1 MALNIINGIKIMGE
15 FKLNY
20 NEKSVD
26 SIMEYA
32 HGLIGKTFGEIDKNK
47 RLGDNR
53 GKGNLGQVVE
63 ESYFGYD
70 INSRAEADFSHV
82 GVELKVTPFKV
93 NKNKTISAKERLV
106 LNIINY
112 MEEYKKDFY
121 ESSFWQKNNKLLLV
135 FYQWKKEIDKK
146 DYVVKD
152 IMLHEFSEED
162 LVVIKDD
169 WNTIVNKIKEG
180 KAHELSEGDTNYLA
194 ACSKGANKNSV
205 RMQPFSNEL
214 AMQRAYS
221 LKSSYMTSLIRK
233 RLGVKDDEVVSI
245 LKGTKMTIE
254 QLLECKFEKFYGKSI
269 DDICKELNVDIYA
282 ENGKLPKNYVQMIV
296 SRILGL
302 TTNDLN
308 KIEEFSKANIKF
320 KTIRIEKNGKI
331 KEHMSFPTFKY
342 KEIIKEDW
350 YNSNLRN
357 LFEEQKYLFV
367 VFRYDENNVLRLDK
381 IKLWNMPISVLD
393 TYVKD
398 TWEETVRVIKE
409 GVKIEIKGRKT
420 YDNLPGPKF
429 NGICHTRPHA
439 INSDDTYELPDGRK
453 LVKKCFWLDKDYILN
468 IVNN

>member
-1 MALNIINGIKIMGE
+1 MWGIY
-15 FKLNY
+15 KLNY
-20 NEKSVD
+20 NEKSID

-32 HGLIGKTFGEIDKNK
+32 HGLIGKKFSEIDKYK
-47 RLGDNR
+47 RLGECK
-53 GKGNLGQVVE
+53 GKGNLGQIVE

-112 MEEYKKDFY
+112 MEEYEKDFY
-121 ESSFWQKNNKLLLV
+121 ESAFWQKNNKLLLV
-135 FYQWKKEIDKK
+135 FYQWKKDLEKK

-169 WNTIVNKIKEG
+169 WKTIINKIKEG

-194 ACSKGANKNSV
+194 ACPKGTNKSSV
-205 RMQPFSNEL
+205 RKQPFSDEL
-214 AMQRAYS
+214 AMQRAFS

-233 RLGVKDDEVVSI
+233 RLGVEDEEVVSI
-245 LKGTKMTIE
+245 LKDTKMTIE
-254 QLLECKFEKFYGKSI
+254 QLLESKFKIFYGKSVDEISESLDI
-269 DDICKELNVDIYA
+269 DLY
-282 ENGKLPKNYVQMIV
+282 NGKSKLAKNYVQMLV
-296 SRILGL
+296 SKILGL
-302 TTNDLN
+302 TTTDLS
-308 KIEEFSKANIKF
+308 KIDEFTKANIKF
-320 KTIRIEKNGKI
+320 KTIRIEKNGHI
-331 KEHMSFPTFKY
+331 REHMSFPTFKY
-342 KEIIKEDW
+342 KEIIEEDW
-350 YNSNLRN
+350 ENSSLRN

-367 VFRYDENNVLRLDK
+367 VFRYDENNVLRFEK

-398 TWEETVRVIKE
+398 TWKETVRVIKE
-409 GVKIEIKGRKT
+409 GVKIETKGNRLF
-420 YDNLPGPKF
+420 DNLPGPKF

-439 INSDDTYELPDGRK
+439 RDSEDTYELPDGRA

-468 IVNN
+468 VIDN

>member
-1 MALNIINGIKIMGE
+1 MGE
-15 FKLNY
+15 FKVNY
-20 NEKSVD
+20 NDKSID
-26 SIMEYA
+26 SIIAYA
-32 HGLIGKTFGEIDKNK
+32 HGLIGKSFGEIDKNE
-47 RLGDNR
+47 RLGDNK
-53 GKGNLGQVVE
+53 GKGNLGQIVE

-82 GVELKVTPFKV
+82 GIELKVTPFKV

-121 ESSFWQKNNKLLLV
+121 ESSFWKKNNKLLLV
-135 FYQWKKEIDKK
+135 FYQWKKELEKK

-169 WNTIVNKIKEG
+169 WNTIVNKIKDG

-194 ACSKGANKNSV
+194 ACPKGANKSSV
-205 RMQPFSNEL
+205 RQQPFSDKL
-214 AMQRAYS
+214 AMQRAFS

-233 RLGVKDDEVVSI
+233 RLGIENSEVVSI

-254 QLLECKFEKFYGKSI
+254 QLLESKFSLYYGKS
-269 DDICKELNVDIYA
+269 VDEISTDLGINLYN

-308 KIEEFSKANIKF
+308 KIEEFAKANIKF

-342 KEIIKEDW
+342 TEIIKEDW
-350 YNSNLRN
+350 YNSSLRS

-367 VFRYDENNVLRLDK
+367 IFRYDENNVLRLDK
-381 IKLWNMPISVLD
+381 IKLWNMPINVLD
-393 TYVKD
+393 TYVRE
-398 TWEETVRVIKE
+398 TWEETVKVIKE
-409 GVKIEIKGRKT
+409 GVKIEIKGNKT
-420 YDNLPGPKF
+420 IDNLPGAKF

-439 INSDDTYELPDGRK
+439 RDSKDTYELPDGRK
-453 LVKKCFWLDKDYILN
+453 LVKKCFWLDKDYILS
-468 IVNN
+468 IVND

>member
-1 MALNIINGIKIMGE
+1 MGDIN
-15 FKLNY
+15 LNY
-20 NEKSVD
+20 NEKSID

-32 HGLIGKTFGEIDKNK
+32 EGLIGKTFGEIDKNE

-70 INSRAEADFSHV
+70 INSIAEADFSHV

-135 FYQWKKEIDKK
+135 FYQWKKELDKK

-194 ACSKGANKNSV
+194 ACSKGVNRNSV
-205 RMQPFSNEL
+205 RIQPFSNEL

>member
-1 MALNIINGIKIMGE
+1 M
-15 FKLNY
+15 NY
-20 NEKSVD
+20 NEKSID

-32 HGLIGKTFGEIDKNK
+32 NGLIGMKFGEIDTND
-47 RLGDNR
+47 RLGDNK
-53 GKGNLGQVVE
+53 GKGNLGQIIE
-63 ESYFGYD
+63 ESYFGYE

-121 ESSFWQKNNKLLLV
+121 ESSFWEKNNKILLV
-135 FYQWKKEIDKK
+135 FYQWKKELDKK

-152 IMLHEFSEED
+152 IMLHEFSDED

-169 WNTIVNKIKEG
+169 WKTIINKIKEG

-194 ACSKGANKNSV
+194 ACPKGANKSSV
-205 RMQPFSNEL
+205 RQQPFSSEL
-214 AMQRAYS
+214 AMQRAFS

-233 RLGVKDDEVVSI
+233 RLGVEDDEVVSI
-245 LKGTKMTIE
+245 LKGTNMTIE
-254 QLLECKFEKFYGKSI
+254 QLLDSKFKLFYSKSI
-269 DDICKELNVDIYA
+269 DEICEHLGIDIY
-282 ENGKLPKNYVQMIV
+282 NDKGKLPKNYVQILV
-296 SRILGL
+296 SKILGV

-342 KEIIKEDW
+342 KEIIEEEWQSSD
-350 YNSNLRN
+350 LRN
-357 LFEEQKYLFV
+357 MFEEQKYLFV
-367 VFRYDENNVLRLDK
+367 VFRYDENNALRLEK
-381 IKLWNMPISVLD
+381 IKLWNMPVSILD
-393 TYVKD
+393 TYIKD
-398 TWEETVRVIKE
+398 TWEETVKVIRE
-409 GVKIEIKGRKT
+409 GVKIELKGNKL
-420 YDNLPGPKF
+420 YDNLPGSKF

-439 INSDDTYELPDGRK
+439 RDGEDTYELPDGRRH
-453 LVKKCFWLDKDYILN
+453 VKKCFWLDRNFILDIIRN
-468 IVNN
+468 

>member
-1 MALNIINGIKIMGE
+1 MGE
-15 FKLNY
+15 MNLNY
-20 NEKSVD
+20 NEKSIN

-32 HGLIGKTFGEIDKNK
+32 NGLIGMKFGEIDTNE
-47 RLGDNR
+47 RLGDNK
-53 GKGNLGQVVE
+53 GKGNLGQIIE
-63 ESYFGYD
+63 ESYFGYE

-82 GVELKVTPFKV
+82 GVELKVTSFKV

-112 MEEYKKDFY
+112 MEEYKKSFY
-121 ESSFWQKNNKLLLV
+121 ESSFWEKNNKLLLV
-135 FYQWKKEIDKK
+135 FYQWEKELEKK

-169 WNTIVNKIKEG
+169 WKTIINKIKEG

-194 ACSKGANKNSV
+194 ACPKGANKSSV
-205 RMQPFSNEL
+205 RQQPFSSEL
-214 AMQRAYS
+214 AMQRAFS

-233 RLGVKDDEVVSI
+233 RLGIEDDEVVSI
-245 LKGTKMTIE
+245 LKGTNMTIE
-254 QLLECKFEKFYGKSI
+254 QLLDSKFKLFYSKSV
-269 DDICKELNVDIYA
+269 DEICEHLGIDIY
-282 ENGKLPKNYVQMIV
+282 NDKGKLPKNYVQILV
-296 SRILGL
+296 SKILGL

-342 KEIIKEDW
+342 KEIIEEEWQSSD
-350 YNSNLRN
+350 LRN
-357 LFEEQKYLFV
+357 MFEEQKYLFV
-367 VFRYDENNVLRLDK
+367 VFRYDENNILRLEK
-381 IKLWNMPISVLD
+381 IKLWNMPVSILD
-393 TYVKD
+393 TYIKD
-398 TWEETVRVIKE
+398 TWEETVKVIKE
-409 GVKIEIKGRKT
+409 GVKIELKGNKL

-439 INSDDTYELPDGRK
+439 RDGEDTYELPDGRRH
-453 LVKKCFWLDKDYILN
+453 VKKCFWLDKEYILS

>member
-1 MALNIINGIKIMGE
+1 MGDIN
-15 FKLNY
+15 LNY
-20 NEKSVD
+20 NEKSID

-32 HGLIGKTFGEIDKNK
+32 EGLIGKTFGEIDKNE

-135 FYQWKKEIDKK
+135 FYQWKKELDKK

-194 ACSKGANKNSV
+194 ACSKGVNRNSV
-205 RMQPFSNEL
+205 RIQPFSNEL

-439 INSDDTYELPDGRK
+439 INSDDTYEIGRAH
-453 LVKKCFWLDKDYILN
+453 V
-468 IVNN
+468 

>member
-1 MALNIINGIKIMGE
+1 MGDIN
-15 FKLNY
+15 LNY
-20 NEKSVD
+20 NEKSID

-32 HGLIGKTFGEIDKNK
+32 EGLIGKTFGEIDKNE

-135 FYQWKKEIDKK
+135 FYQWKKELDKK

-194 ACSKGANKNSV
+194 ACSKGVNRNSV
-205 RMQPFSNEL
+205 RIQPFSNEL

-233 RLGVKDDEVVSI
+233 RLGVNDDEVVSI

>member
-1 MALNIINGIKIMGE
+1 M
-15 FKLNY
+15 NY
-20 NEKSVD
+20 NEKSID

-32 HGLIGKTFGEIDKNK
+32 YGLIGKKFGEIDRHE
-47 RLGDNR
+47 RLGEGK
-53 GKGNLGQVVE
+53 GKGNLGQIVE

-70 INSRAEADFSHV
+70 INSKAEADFSHV

-93 NKNKTISAKERLV
+93 NQNKTISAKERLV

-112 MEEYKKDFY
+112 MEEYQKDFY
-121 ESSFWQKNNKLLLV
+121 ESSFWDKNKKLLLV
-135 FYQWKKEIDKK
+135 FYQWKKELEKK

-162 LVVIKDD
+162 LVVIKND
-169 WNTIVNKIKEG
+169 WNTIINKIKKG

-194 ACSKGANKNSV
+194 ACPKGANKSSV
-205 RMQPFSNEL
+205 RKQPFSEEL
-214 AMQRAYS
+214 AMQRAFS

-233 RLGVKDDEVVSI
+233 RLGVEDEKVVSI

-254 QLLECKFEKFYGKSI
+254 QLLESKFKVFYGKSVDEIGDDLGI
-269 DDICKELNVDIYA
+269 DLY
-282 ENGKLPKNYVQMIV
+282 NGKSKLAKNYVQMLV

-302 TTNDLN
+302 TTNDLS
-308 KIEEFSKANIKF
+308 KIDEFAKANIKF

-342 KEIIKEDW
+342 KEIIEEDW
-350 YNSNLRN
+350 ENSSLRN

-367 VFRYDENNVLRLDK
+367 VFRYDEDDILRLDK

-398 TWEETVRVIKE
+398 AWEETVRVIKE
-409 GVKIEIKGRKT
+409 GVKIEIKGNKAF
-420 YDNLPGPKF
+420 DNLPGPKF

-439 INSDDTYELPDGRK
+439 RDSEDTYDLPDGRK
-453 LVKKCFWLDKDYILN
+453 LVKKCFWLDKEYILG
-468 IVNN
+468 IVNS

>member
-1 MALNIINGIKIMGE
+1 M
-15 FKLNY
+15 NY
-20 NEKSVD
+20 NENSID

-32 HGLIGKTFGEIDKNK
+32 QGLIGKTFGEIDTNE
-47 RLGDNR
+47 RLGANK
-53 GKGNLGQVVE
+53 GKGNLGQIVE

-70 INSRAEADFSHV
+70 INSRAEADFADV

-112 MEEYKKDFY
+112 MEEYDKSFY
-121 ESSFWQKNNKLLLV
+121 ESSFWQKNNKILLV
-135 FYQWKKEIDKK
+135 FYQWKKELEKK
-146 DYVVKD
+146 DYTVKD

-162 LVVIKDD
+162 LIVIKED
-169 WNTIVNKIKEG
+169 WKIIINKIKQG
-180 KAHELSEGDTNYLA
+180 KAHEISEGDTNYLA
-194 ACSKGANKNSV
+194 ACPKGANKSSV
-205 RMQPFSNEL
+205 RQQPFSDKL

-221 LKSSYMTSLIRK
+221 LKSSYMTSLLRK
-233 RLGVKDDEVVSI
+233 RLGVEDKEVVSI

-254 QLLECKFEKFYGKSI
+254 QLLESKFKKFYGKSI
-269 DDICKELNVDIYA
+269 DDICKELDINIYT
-282 ENGKLPKNYVQMIV
+282 ESGKLPKNYVQMLV

-320 KTIRIEKNGKI
+320 KTVRIEKNGKI
-331 KEHMSFPTFKY
+331 KQHMSFPTFKY

-350 YNSNLRN
+350 YNSSLRN

-367 VFRYDENNVLRLDK
+367 VFKYDENNTLRLEK
-381 IKLWNMPISVLD
+381 IMLWNMPINVLD

-409 GVKIEIKGRKT
+409 GVKIEIKGKKK

-439 INSDDTYELPDGRK
+439 ANSEDTYELPDSRK

>member
-1 MALNIINGIKIMGE
+1 M
-15 FKLNY
+15 
-20 NEKSVD
+20 D
-26 SIMEYA
+26 YA
-32 HGLIGKTFGEIDKNK
+32 HGLIGKKFGEIDNNE
-47 RLGDNR
+47 RLGDNK
-53 GKGNLGQVVE
+53 GKGNLGQIIE

-121 ESSFWQKNNKLLLV
+121 ESSFWEKNNKLLLV
-135 FYQWKKEIDKK
+135 FYQWKKELEKK

-169 WNTIVNKIKEG
+169 FKTIIDKIKDG

-194 ACSKGANKNSV
+194 ACPKGANKSSV
-205 RMQPFSNEL
+205 RKQPFSEVL
-214 AMQRAYS
+214 AMQRAFS

-233 RLGVKDDEVVSI
+233 RLGVEDEEVVSI

-254 QLLECKFEKFYGKSI
+254 QLLESKFKVFYGKSVDEI
-269 DDICKELNVDIYA
+269 GNDLGIDIY
-282 ENGKLPKNYVQMIV
+282 NGKSKLAKNHVQMLV
-296 SRILGL
+296 SKILGL
-302 TTNDLN
+302 TTTDLS
-308 KIEEFSKANIKF
+308 KVDEFAKANIKF

-342 KEIIKEDW
+342 KEIIEEDW
-350 YNSNLRN
+350 RDSSLRN

-409 GVKIEIKGRKT
+409 GIQIEIKGNRAF
-420 YDNLPGPKF
+420 DNLPGPKF
-429 NGICHTRPHA
+429 NEICHTRPHA
-439 INSDDTYELPDGRK
+439 RDSEDTYELPDGRK
-453 LVKKCFWLDKDYILN
+453 LVKKCFWLDREYILS

>member
-1 MALNIINGIKIMGE
+1 M
-15 FKLNY
+15 NY
-20 NEKSVD
+20 NENSID

-32 HGLIGKTFGEIDKNK
+32 QGLIGKTFGEIDTNE
-47 RLGDNR
+47 RLGANK
-53 GKGNLGQVVE
+53 GKGNLGQIVE
-63 ESYFGYD
+63 ESYFGYG
-70 INSRAEADFSHV
+70 INSRPEADFADV

-112 MEEYKKDFY
+112 MEEYDKSFY

-135 FYQWKKEIDKK
+135 FYQWKKELEKK
-146 DYVVKD
+146 DYTVKD

-162 LVVIKDD
+162 LIVIKED
-169 WNTIVNKIKEG
+169 WKTIINKIKQG
-180 KAHELSEGDTNYLA
+180 KAHEISEGDTNYLA
-194 ACSKGANKNSV
+194 ACPKGANKSSV
-205 RMQPFSNEL
+205 RQQPFSDKL

-221 LKSSYMTSLIRK
+221 LKSSYMTSLLRK
-233 RLGVKDDEVVSI
+233 RLGVEDKEVVSI

-254 QLLECKFEKFYGKSI
+254 QLLESKFKKFYGKSI
-269 DDICKELNVDIYA
+269 DDICKELDINIYT
-282 ENGKLPKNYVQMIV
+282 ESGKLPKNYVQMLV
-296 SRILGL
+296 SKILGL

-320 KTIRIEKNGKI
+320 KTVRIEKNGKI
-331 KEHMSFPTFKY
+331 KQHMSFPTFKY

-350 YNSNLRN
+350 YNSSLRN

-367 VFRYDENNVLRLDK
+367 VFKYDENNTLRLEK
-381 IKLWNMPISVLD
+381 IMLWNMPINVLD

-409 GVKIEIKGRKT
+409 GVKIEIKGKKK
-420 YDNLPGPKF
+420 YDNLPGHKF

-439 INSDDTYELPDGRK
+439 ANSEDTYELPDSRK

>member
-1 MALNIINGIKIMGE
+1 M
-15 FKLNY
+15 NY
-20 NEKSVD
+20 NEKSID

-32 HGLIGKTFGEIDKNK
+32 EGLIGKTFGEIDKNE

-135 FYQWKKEIDKK
+135 FYQWKKELDKK

-152 IMLHEFSEED
+152 IMLYEFSEED

-194 ACSKGANKNSV
+194 ACSKGVNRNSV
-205 RMQPFSNEL
+205 RIQPFSNEL

-269 DDICKELNVDIYA
+269 YDICKELNVDIYA

>member
-1 MALNIINGIKIMGE
+1 MGDIN
-15 FKLNY
+15 LNY
-20 NEKSVD
+20 NEKSID

-32 HGLIGKTFGEIDKNK
+32 EGLIGKTFGEIDKNE
-47 RLGDNR
+47 RSGDNR

-135 FYQWKKEIDKK
+135 FYQWKKELDKK

-194 ACSKGANKNSV
+194 ACSKGVNRNSV
-205 RMQPFSNEL
+205 RIQPFSNEL

>member
-1 MALNIINGIKIMGE
+1 M
-15 FKLNY
+15 NY
-20 NEKSVD
+20 NEKSID

-32 HGLIGKTFGEIDKNK
+32 EGLIGKTFGEIDKNE

-194 ACSKGANKNSV
+194 ACSKGVNRNSV
-205 RMQPFSNEL
+205 RIQPFSNEL

-282 ENGKLPKNYVQMIV
+282 ENGKLPKNYVQIIV

>member
-1 MALNIINGIKIMGE
+1 MGDIN
-15 FKLNY
+15 LNY
-20 NEKSVD
+20 NEKSID

-32 HGLIGKTFGEIDKNK
+32 EGLIGKTFGEIDKNE

-135 FYQWKKEIDKK
+135 FYQWKKELDKK

-194 ACSKGANKNSV
+194 ACSKGVNRNSV
-205 RMQPFSNEL
+205 RIQPFSNEL

>member
-1 MALNIINGIKIMGE
+1 MGDIN
-15 FKLNY
+15 LNY
-20 NEKSVD
+20 NEKSID

-32 HGLIGKTFGEIDKNK
+32 EGLIGKTFGEIDKNE

-135 FYQWKKEIDKK
+135 FYQWKKELDKK

-152 IMLHEFSEED
+152 IMLYEFSEED

-194 ACSKGANKNSV
+194 ACSKGVNRNSV
-205 RMQPFSNEL
+205 RIQPFSNEL

-282 ENGKLPKNYVQMIV
+282 ENGKLPKNYVQIIV

>member
-1 MALNIINGIKIMGE
+1 M
-15 FKLNY
+15 NY
-20 NEKSVD
+20 NEKSID

-32 HGLIGKTFGEIDKNK
+32 HGLIGKTFEEIDKNE
-47 RLGDNR
+47 RLGDNK
-53 GKGNLGQVVE
+53 GKGNLGQIIE

-112 MEEYKKDFY
+112 MEEYKKYFY
-121 ESSFWQKNNKLLLV
+121 ESSFWEKNNKLLLV
-135 FYQWKKEIDKK
+135 FYQWKKELEKK

-152 IMLHEFSEED
+152 VMLHEFSEED

-169 WNTIVNKIKEG
+169 WKTIINKIKDG

-194 ACSKGANKNSV
+194 ACPKGANKSSV
-205 RMQPFSNEL
+205 RQQPFSEML
-214 AMQRAYS
+214 AMQRAFS

-233 RLGVKDDEVVSI
+233 RLGVEDDEVVSI
-245 LKGTKMTIE
+245 LKGTNMTIE
-254 QLLECKFEKFYGKSI
+254 QLLDNKFKKFCGKSI
-269 DDICKELNVDIYA
+269 DEICKDLELDIY
-282 ENGKLPKNYVQMIV
+282 NGKSKLPKSYVQMIV
-296 SRILGL
+296 SKILGL
-302 TTNDLN
+302 TTTDLS

-331 KEHMSFPTFKY
+331 REHMSFPTFKY
-342 KEIIKEDW
+342 KEIIEEDW
-350 YNSNLRN
+350 YNSNLRK
-357 LFEEQKYLFV
+357 LFEETKYLFV
-367 VFRYDENNVLRLDK
+367 VFRYDENNVLRFDK

-409 GVKIEIKGRKT
+409 GVKIEVKGNRSF
-420 YDNLPGPKF
+420 DNLPGPKF
-429 NGICHTRPHA
+429 NEVCHTRPHA
-439 INSDDTYELPDGRK
+439 RDSEDTYELPDGRE
-453 LVKKCFWLDKDYILN
+453 LVKKCFWLDKNFILD
-468 IVNN
+468 IIEDKYQD

>member
-1 MALNIINGIKIMGE
+1 M
-15 FKLNY
+15 NY
-20 NEKSVD
+20 NEKSID

-32 HGLIGKTFGEIDKNK
+32 EGLIGKTFGEIDKNE

-135 FYQWKKEIDKK
+135 FYQWKKELDKK

-152 IMLHEFSEED
+152 IMLYEFSEED

-194 ACSKGANKNSV
+194 ACSKGVNRNSV
-205 RMQPFSNEL
+205 RIQPFSNEL

>member
-1 MALNIINGIKIMGE
+1 M
-15 FKLNY
+15 NY
-20 NEKSVD
+20 NEKSID

-32 HGLIGKTFGEIDKNK
+32 EGLIGKTFGEIDKNE

-135 FYQWKKEIDKK
+135 FYQWKKELDKK

-194 ACSKGANKNSV
+194 ACSKGVNRNSV
-205 RMQPFSNEL
+205 RIQPFSNEL

-269 DDICKELNVDIYA
+269 YDICKELNVDIYA

>member
-1 MALNIINGIKIMGE
+1 MGDIN
-15 FKLNY
+15 LNY
-20 NEKSVD
+20 NEKSID

-32 HGLIGKTFGEIDKNK
+32 EGLIGKTFGEIDKNE

-135 FYQWKKEIDKK
+135 FYQWKKELDKK

>member
-1 MALNIINGIKIMGE
+1 MGDI
-15 FKLNY
+15 KLNY
-20 NEKSVD
+20 NENSID

-32 HGLIGKTFGEIDKNK
+32 QGLIGKTFGEIDTNE
-47 RLGDNR
+47 RLGANK
-53 GKGNLGQVVE
+53 GKGNLGQIVE

-70 INSRAEADFSHV
+70 INSRAEADFADV

-112 MEEYKKDFY
+112 MEEYDKSFY
-121 ESSFWQKNNKLLLV
+121 ESSFWQKNNKILLV
-135 FYQWKKEIDKK
+135 FYQWKKELEKK
-146 DYVVKD
+146 DYTVKD

-162 LVVIKDD
+162 LIVIKED
-169 WNTIVNKIKEG
+169 WKIIINKIKQG
-180 KAHELSEGDTNYLA
+180 KAHEISEGDTNYLA
-194 ACSKGANKNSV
+194 ACPKGANKSSV
-205 RMQPFSNEL
+205 RQQPFSDKL

-221 LKSSYMTSLIRK
+221 LKSSYMTSLLRK
-233 RLGVKDDEVVSI
+233 RLGVEDKEVVSI

-254 QLLECKFEKFYGKSI
+254 QLLESKFKKFYGKSI
-269 DDICKELNVDIYA
+269 DDICKELDINIYT
-282 ENGKLPKNYVQMIV
+282 ESGKLPKNYVQMLV

-320 KTIRIEKNGKI
+320 KTVRIEKNGKI
-331 KEHMSFPTFKY
+331 KQHMSFPSFKY

-350 YNSNLRN
+350 YNSSLRN

-367 VFRYDENNVLRLDK
+367 VFKYDENNTLRLEK
-381 IKLWNMPISVLD
+381 IMLWNMPINVLD

-409 GVKIEIKGRKT
+409 GVKIEIKGKKK

-439 INSDDTYELPDGRK
+439 ANSEDTYELPDSRK

>member
-1 MALNIINGIKIMGE
+1 M
-15 FKLNY
+15 NY
-20 NEKSVD
+20 NEKSID

-32 HGLIGKTFGEIDKNK
+32 EGLIGKTFGEIDKNE

-135 FYQWKKEIDKK
+135 FYQWKKELDKK

-194 ACSKGANKNSV
+194 ACSKGVNRNSV
-205 RMQPFSNEL
+205 RIQPFSNEL

-269 DDICKELNVDIYA
+269 YDICKELNVDIYA

-409 GVKIEIKGRKT
+409 GVKIEIKGKKK

-439 INSDDTYELPDGRK
+439 ANSKDTYELPDSRK

>member
-1 MALNIINGIKIMGE
+1 MGDIN
-15 FKLNY
+15 LNY
-20 NEKSVD
+20 NEKSID

-32 HGLIGKTFGEIDKNK
+32 EGLIGKTFGEIDKNE

-82 GVELKVTPFKV
+82 GFELKVTPFIV

-135 FYQWKKEIDKK
+135 FYQWKKELDKK

-194 ACSKGANKNSV
+194 ACSKGVNRNSV
-205 RMQPFSNEL
+205 RIQPFSNEL

>member
-1 MALNIINGIKIMGE
+1 M
-15 FKLNY
+15 NY
-20 NEKSVD
+20 NEKSID

-32 HGLIGKTFGEIDKNK
+32 EGLIGKTFGEIDKNE

-135 FYQWKKEIDKK
+135 FYQWKKELDKK

-194 ACSKGANKNSV
+194 ACSKGVNRNSV
-205 RMQPFSNEL
+205 RIQPFSNEL

>member
-1 MALNIINGIKIMGE
+1 M
-15 FKLNY
+15 NY
-20 NEKSVD
+20 NEKSID

-32 HGLIGKTFGEIDKNK
+32 EGLIGKTFGEIDKNE

-53 GKGNLGQVVE
+53 GKGNLGQIVE

-82 GVELKVTPFKV
+82 GIELKVTPFKV

-121 ESSFWQKNNKLLLV
+121 ESSFWKKNNKLLLV
-135 FYQWKKEIDKK
+135 FYQWKKELEKK

-180 KAHELSEGDTNYLA
+180 KAHELSEGDTNYLS
-194 ACSKGANKNSV
+194 ACSKGANRNSV

-221 LKSSYMTSLIRK
+221 LKSSYMTYLIRK
-233 RLGVKDDEVVSI
+233 RLGVEDEQVVSI

-254 QLLECKFEKFYGKSI
+254 QLLESKFKKFYGKSI
-269 DDICKELNVDIYA
+269 DDICQELNVDIYA

-381 IKLWNMPISVLD
+381 IMLWNMPINILD

-398 TWEETVRVIKE
+398 TWEETIRVIKE
-409 GVKIEIKGRKT
+409 GVKIEVKGKKT

-429 NGICHTRPHA
+429 NAICHTRPHA
-439 INSDDTYELPDGRK
+439 ANSDDTYELPDGRR
-453 LVKKCFWLDKDYILN
+453 LVKKCFWLDKDYILS
-468 IVNN
+468 IVNK

>member
-1 MALNIINGIKIMGE
+1 M
-15 FKLNY
+15 NY
-20 NEKSVD
+20 NEKSID

-32 HGLIGKTFGEIDKNK
+32 EGLIGKTFGEIDKNE

-135 FYQWKKEIDKK
+135 FYQWKKELDKK

-194 ACSKGANKNSV
+194 ACSKGVNRNSV
-205 RMQPFSNEL
+205 RIQPFSNEL

-245 LKGTKMTIE
+245 LKGIKMTIE

>member
-1 MALNIINGIKIMGE
+1 M
-15 FKLNY
+15 NY
-20 NEKSVD
+20 NEKSID

-32 HGLIGKTFGEIDKNK
+32 EGLIGKTFGEIDKNE

-135 FYQWKKEIDKK
+135 FYQWKKELDKK

-162 LVVIKDD
+162 LVIIKDD

-194 ACSKGANKNSV
+194 ACSKGANRNSV

-233 RLGVKDDEVVSI
+233 RLGVEDEKVVSI

-254 QLLECKFEKFYGKSI
+254 QLLESKFKKFYGKSI
-269 DDICKELNVDIYA
+269 DDICKELNVEIYA
-282 ENGKLPKNYVQMIV
+282 ENGKLPKNYVQIIV

-342 KEIIKEDW
+342 KEIIQEDW
-350 YNSNLRN
+350 YNSILRN
-357 LFEEQKYLFV
+357 LFEGQKYLFV
-367 VFRYDENNVLRLDK
+367 IFKYDENDVLRLDK

-393 TYVKD
+393 TYIKD

-409 GVKIEIKGRKT
+409 GVKIEVKGKKT

-439 INSDDTYELPDGRK
+439 INSDDTYELPDGRRH
-453 LVKKCFWLDKDYILN
+453 VKKCFWLDRNYILEV
-468 IVNN
+468 ISEEK

>member
-1 MALNIINGIKIMGE
+1 M
-15 FKLNY
+15 NY
-20 NEKSVD
+20 NEKSID

-32 HGLIGKTFGEIDKNK
+32 YGLIGKKFGEIDRHE
-47 RLGDNR
+47 RLGEGK
-53 GKGNLGQVVE
+53 GKGNLGQIVE
-63 ESYFGYD
+63 ESYFEYD
-70 INSRAEADFSHV
+70 INSKAEADFSHV

-93 NKNKTISAKERLV
+93 NQNKTISAKERLV

-112 MEEYKKDFY
+112 MEEYQKDFY
-121 ESSFWQKNNKLLLV
+121 ESSFWDKNKKLLLV
-135 FYQWKKEIDKK
+135 FYQWKKELEKK

-162 LVVIKDD
+162 LVVIKND
-169 WNTIVNKIKEG
+169 WNTIINKIKKG

-194 ACSKGANKNSV
+194 ACPKGANKSSV
-205 RMQPFSNEL
+205 RKQPFSEEL
-214 AMQRAYS
+214 AMQRAFS

-233 RLGVKDDEVVSI
+233 RLGVEDEKVVSI

-254 QLLECKFEKFYGKSI
+254 QLLESKFKVFYGKSVDEIGDDLGI
-269 DDICKELNVDIYA
+269 DLY
-282 ENGKLPKNYVQMIV
+282 NGKSKLAKNYVQMLV

-302 TTNDLN
+302 TTNDLS
-308 KIEEFSKANIKF
+308 KIDEFAKANIKF

-342 KEIIKEDW
+342 KEIIEEDW
-350 YNSNLRN
+350 ENSSLRN

-367 VFRYDENNVLRLDK
+367 VFRYDEDDILRLDK

-398 TWEETVRVIKE
+398 AWEETVRVIKE
-409 GVKIEIKGRKT
+409 GVKIEIKGNKAF
-420 YDNLPGPKF
+420 DNLPGPKF

-439 INSDDTYELPDGRK
+439 RDSEDTYDLPDGRK
-453 LVKKCFWLDKDYILN
+453 LVKKCFWLDKEYILG
-468 IVNN
+468 IVNS

>member
-1 MALNIINGIKIMGE
+1 M
-15 FKLNY
+15 NY
-20 NEKSVD
+20 NEKSID

-32 HGLIGKTFGEIDKNK
+32 YGLIGKKFGEIDRHE
-47 RLGDNR
+47 RLGEGK
-53 GKGNLGQVVE
+53 GKGNLGQIVE

-70 INSRAEADFSHV
+70 INSKAEADFSHV

-93 NKNKTISAKERLV
+93 NQNKTISAKERLV

-121 ESSFWQKNNKLLLV
+121 ESSFWDKNKKLLLV
-135 FYQWKKEIDKK
+135 FYQWKKELEKK

-162 LVVIKDD
+162 LVVIKND
-169 WNTIVNKIKEG
+169 WNTIINKIKKG

-194 ACSKGANKNSV
+194 ACPKGANKSSV
-205 RMQPFSNEL
+205 RKQPFSEEL
-214 AMQRAYS
+214 AMQRAFS

-233 RLGVKDDEVVSI
+233 RLGVEDEKVVSI

-254 QLLECKFEKFYGKSI
+254 QLLESKFKVFYGKSVDEIGDDLGI
-269 DDICKELNVDIYA
+269 DLY
-282 ENGKLPKNYVQMIV
+282 NGKSKLAKNYVQMLV

-302 TTNDLN
+302 TTNDLS
-308 KIEEFSKANIKF
+308 KIEEFAKANIKF

-342 KEIIKEDW
+342 KEIIEEDW
-350 YNSNLRN
+350 ENSSLRN

-367 VFRYDENNVLRLDK
+367 VFRYDEDDVLRLDK
-381 IKLWNMPISVLD
+381 IKLWNIPISVLD

-398 TWEETVRVIKE
+398 AWEETVRVIKE
-409 GVKIEIKGRKT
+409 GVKIEIKGNKAF
-420 YDNLPGPKF
+420 DNLPGPKF

-439 INSDDTYELPDGRK
+439 RDSEDTYDLPDGRK
-453 LVKKCFWLDKDYILN
+453 LVKKCFWLDKEYILG
-468 IVNN
+468 IVNS